1 MLTLFWICK
10 WGSRENSEFT
20 FSLRL
25 LHCSEALDLSSRR
38 ALPIPTENTL
48 RYLKASLLYGS
59 IAALLVAG
67 LYASGAFARLDFALW
82 IFLGK
87 NSNPPAFQSAFQYV
101 SILLLAFGTAWITID
116 ITRPVLKILIPSA
129 LLLEILFMPWVL
141 NAHGH
146 FASPFA
152 PSLALV
158 FGAIGGISYSRSE
171 AGRRKRVLSQT
182 FGERI
187 SKKAFYSLLNSNEP
201 LDFSGQKREVSVLVC
216 EIFNHDELTEAL
228 PTADY
233 VAMSNLFLQS
243 GSDFL
248 VEHGAF
254 LDECDGESLRVVFG
268 APVQDENHAEVA
280 CEVAIGLAK
289 RLDEINQTCAQR
301 WNKTFDFRIGVNSAP
316 MVLAAYG
323 SRRLGTFSV
332 AGEPVDFARRICTA
346 NVIYGSRILIG
357 SGTLRD
363 AIKSVEVRPLE
374 LVRNGEEIYELLGL
388 KHSLPDKE
396 LFRRDLF
403 WKGVI
408 LYREKQWDAALQHFR
423 EALPMEGAKD
433 APLEFYIRR
442 VEQVRAGLPT
452 LQWQEARL

>member
-1 MLTLFWICK
+1 
-10 WGSRENSEFT
+10 
-20 FSLRL
+20 
-25 LHCSEALDLSSRR
+25 
-38 ALPIPTENTL
+38 L

-59 IAALLVAG
+59 IASLLVAG

-87 NSNPPAFQSAFQYV
+87 NSNPPAFQSAFQYFL
-101 SILLLAFGTAWITID
+101 ILVLGFGVAWLTID
-116 ITRPVLKILIPSA
+116 ITRPVLKVLIASA
-129 LLLEILFMPWVL
+129 LLLEVIFMPWVL
-141 NAHGH
+141 NAHGR

-152 PSLALV
+152 PSLALILA
-158 FGAIGGISYSRSE
+158 AIGGFSYSRSE
-171 AGRRKRVLSQT
+171 AGLRKRLLSQT

-187 SKKAFYSLLNSNEP
+187 SRKAVYSLLNSSEP

-216 EIFNHDELTEAL
+216 EIFNHEELTDSL
-228 PTADY
+228 STSDY
-233 VAMSNLFLQS
+233 VEMSNLFLQS

-268 APVQDENHAEVA
+268 APVADENHAEAA
-280 CEVAIGLAK
+280 CEAAIELSK
-289 RLDEINQTCAQR
+289 RLDEINQICTER
-301 WNKTFDFRIGVNSAP
+301 WTKTFDFRIGINSAP

-332 AGEPVDFARRICTA
+332 AGEPVDFARRICAA

-363 AIKSVEVRPLE
+363 ALKAVEVRPLE

-388 KHSLPDKE
+388 KHSLSDKE

-408 LYREKQWDAALQHFR
+408 LFREKKWDEALQHFH
-423 EALPMEGAKD
+423 AATPGEGDETKD
-433 APLEFYIRR
+433 APLDFYIRR
-442 VEQVRAGLPT
+442 VEQVRAGLPA